1 MIFYQVKKGLILC
14 IIAYFVFVEA
24 KFKLT
29 KKQKQSSDLYSLL
42 LLYPTGGHSLFLLHP
57 AGGNI
62 SLLLYPAGGNSS
74 VLLSLAGKQ
83 FDRTY
88 FYREE
93 TNLYLFPPA
102 G

>member
-1 MIFYQVKKGLILC
+1 MIVYQAKKGVILS
-14 IIAYFVFVEA
+14 ILAYFIFVEA

-29 KKQKQSSDLYSLL
+29 KKQKKSSDLYSLL
-42 LLYPTGGHSLFLLHP
+42 LLYPTGGHSLFLLP
-57 AGGNI
+57 
-62 SLLLYPAGGNSS
+62 PAGGNSS
-74 VLLSLAGKQ
+74 LLLYLAGGHSLVLLSLAGKQ
-83 FDRTY
+83 FDRT